1 MKSMKLMSRWLC
13 AAQICLAGI
22 ACAAPLSITLPP
34 ETAALKPSTLPGYP
48 LAQQK
53 CSTCHSADY
62 INFQPPG
69 MSLAQWTAEAGK
81 MQHVYGAPISDQDV
95 TIIGAYL
102 AATYGSAKASDADVL
117 AASNPA
123 AGQPAPA
130 PVAKVDATT
139 VLENNACLSC
149 HAIDHKVVGPA
160 YHDVAAKY
168 ANDPQALTKL
178 TSSIQH
184 GGSGK
189 WGDIPMPPF
198 AQLSN
203 DELNS
208 LATFILQQ

>member
-1 MKSMKLMSRWLC
+1 MKPMKLMTRLLC
-13 AAQICLAGI
+13 ATQICLAGM
-22 ACAAPLSITLPP
+22 ASAAPLSITLPP
-34 ETAALKPSTLPGYP
+34 ETATFKSSALPGYP
-48 LAQQK
+48 MAQQK
-53 CSTCHSADY
+53 CSICHSADY
-62 INFQPPG
+62 ISFQPPG

-102 AATYGSAKASDADVL
+102 AATYGSARASDADVQ
-117 AASNPA
+117 AASYPST
-123 AGQPAPA
+123 GQTTAA
-130 PVAKVDATT
+130 PVAKADATA
-139 VLENNACLSC
+139 LLQNNACLSC

-168 ANDPQALTKL
+168 ANDPQALAKV
-178 TSSIQH
+178 TSSIAH

-198 AQLSN
+198 AQLSP
-203 DELNS
+203 DDLRS

>member
-1 MKSMKLMSRWLC
+1 MKLMKRMTTLLC
-13 AAQICLAGI
+13 AAQVCLATL
-22 ACAAPLSITLPP
+22 ASAAPLSITLPP
-34 ETAALKPSTLPGYP
+34 ETAVLKPNALPGYQ

-81 MQHVYGAPISDQDV
+81 MQKVYGAPISDQDV
-95 TIIGAYL
+95 SMIGVYL
-102 AATYGSAKASDADVL
+102 AVTYGSAHANDADVQ
-117 AASNPA
+117 AASNPSA
-123 AGQPAPA
+123 SQPPAA
-130 PVAKVDATT
+130 PVAKSDAMA
-139 VLENNACLSC
+139 LLQNNACLSC

-168 ANDPQALTKL
+168 ANDPQALAKV

-184 GGSGK
+184 GGAGK

-198 AQLSN
+198 AQLSP
-203 DELNS
+203 DDLQT
-208 LATFILQQ
+208 LTTFILKQ

>member
-1 MKSMKLMSRWLC
+1 MKPMTFMTSLLC
-13 AAQICLAGI
+13 AAQVCLAGL
-22 ACAAPLSITLPP
+22 ANAAPLSITLPP
-34 ETAALKPSTLPGYP
+34 ETAEFKPSALPGYP
-48 LAQQK
+48 LARQK

-102 AATYGSAKASDADVL
+102 AATYGSARASDADVQ
-117 AASNPA
+117 AASYPS
-123 AGQPAPA
+123 AGQSAQAPA
-130 PVAKVDATT
+130 AKVDA
-139 VLENNACLSC
+139 VALLQNNACLSC

-160 YHDVAAKY
+160 YRDVAARY
-168 ANDPQALTKL
+168 ANDPQALAKV
-178 TSSIQH
+178 TSSIAH

-198 AQLSN
+198 AQLSA
-203 DELNS
+203 DDLHS
-208 LATFILQQ
+208 VATFILHQ

>member
-1 MKSMKLMSRWLC
+1 MKPMKIMTRWLC
-13 AAQICLAGI
+13 AAHVCLAGI
-22 ACAAPLSITLPP
+22 ANAAPLTITLPA
-34 ETAALKPSTLPGYP
+34 ETAALKPSTLPGYA

-102 AATYGSAKASDADVL
+102 AATYGSAKASDADVR
-117 AASNPA
+117 AASNPT

-130 PVAKVDATT
+130 PMAKVDATT
-139 VLENNACLSC
+139 LLQNNACLSC

-160 YHDVAAKY
+160 YHDVAARY
-168 ANDPQALTKL
+168 ANDPQALAKL

-198 AQLSN
+198 AQLSA
-203 DELNS
+203 DDLHS

>member
-13 AAQICLAGI
+13 AAQICLAGV

-123 AGQPAPA
+123 ASQPALA
-130 PVAKVDATT
+130 PVAKVDASTL
-139 VLENNACLSC
+139 LENNACLSC

>member
-1 MKSMKLMSRWLC
+1 MKSIKRMTRWLC

-22 ACAAPLSITLPP
+22 ACAAPLTITLPP

-95 TIIGAYL
+95 TVIGAYL
-102 AATYGSAKASDADVL
+102 AATYGSAKASDAEVL
-117 AASNPA
+117 AASNPT
-123 AGQPAPA
+123 AGQATPT

-139 VLENNACLSC
+139 LLQNNACLSC

-160 YHDVAAKY
+160 YHDVAARY
-168 ANDPQALTKL
+168 ANDPQALAKL
-178 TSSIQH
+178 ASSIQH

-189 WGDIPMPPF
+189 WGDVPMPPF

-203 DELNS
+203 DDLNS

>member
-1 MKSMKLMSRWLC
+1 MKPMKIMTRWLC
-13 AAQICLAGI
+13 AAHVCLAGI
-22 ACAAPLSITLPP
+22 ANAAPLTITLPA
-34 ETAALKPSTLPGYP
+34 ETAALKPSTLPGYA

-102 AATYGSAKASDADVL
+102 AATYGSAKASDADVR
-117 AASNPA
+117 AASNPS

-130 PVAKVDATT
+130 PMAKVDATT
-139 VLENNACLSC
+139 LLQNNACLSC

-160 YHDVAAKY
+160 YHDVAARY
-168 ANDPQALTKL
+168 ANDPQALAKL

-198 AQLSN
+198 AQLSP
-203 DELNS
+203 DDLHS

>member
-1 MKSMKLMSRWLC
+1 MKSIKRMTRWLC

-22 ACAAPLSITLPP
+22 ACAAPLTITLPP

-95 TIIGAYL
+95 TVIGAYL
-102 AATYGSAKASDADVL
+102 AATYGSAKASDAEVL
-117 AASNPA
+117 AASNPT
-123 AGQPAPA
+123 AGQATPT

-139 VLENNACLSC
+139 LLQNNACLSC

-160 YHDVAAKY
+160 YHDVAARY
-168 ANDPQALTKL
+168 ANDPQALAKL

-189 WGDIPMPPF
+189 WGDVPMPPF

-203 DELNS
+203 DDLNS